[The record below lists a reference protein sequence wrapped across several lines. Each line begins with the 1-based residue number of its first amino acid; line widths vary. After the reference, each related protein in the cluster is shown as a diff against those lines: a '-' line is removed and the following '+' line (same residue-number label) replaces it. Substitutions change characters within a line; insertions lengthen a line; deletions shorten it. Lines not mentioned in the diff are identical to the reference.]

1 VFYIC
6 DCGVKIWQFYK
17 SDFLVNIYLGSIY
30 KDNFLK
36 EKKKKK
42 QLRLVDKINT
52 PQKQKIP
59 FKNSI
64 EDETKVKPPKFRKTN
79 LSLILIFFFRF
90 LKKFPVGIIFFY
102 QI

>member
-1 VFYIC
+1 MQTGNFFRNLKKNIKIRLKFVFLNFGGQRHFYPLTYI
-6 DCGVKIWQFYK
+6 GNSK
-17 SDFLVNIYLGSIY
+17 SHTKSVSILY

-64 EDETKVKPPKFRKTN
+64 EDETKVNITFC
-79 LSLILIFFFRF
+79 
-90 LKKFPVGIIFFY
+90 
-102 QI
+102 